1 MTNEQIVS
9 EIRNG
14 FSVTD
19 YMQVLYDKNLPLIKT
34 FIKPYTAYEP
44 MEDLLQEAYFG
55 LWEAV
60 HHYEIDENVLF
71 MTYAR
76 FWIKQ
81 AVIRYIEKCGSV
93 VRVPGHARQQ
103 MIRYKKTVHQL
114 GQELGRTPTDKEIA
128 DRMSISVEVL
138 PELKV
143 QLQGVA
149 SLDTPI
155 ADDDSLTLADT
166 VQADF
171 NLENETVDKIYAE
184 HSKNELW
191 GIVEQY
197 THERENLAIREYYIN
212 NKSLRQ
218 IAEEYGVSHEAVR
231 DAKEKGLRR
240 LRIGKA
246 RRLLLEKFD
255 IVEAGIYRNGF
266 NKFNEHGFTSTVEYI
281 AIRRAEIQ
289 AEYERR
295 RKEIEDILRKKMVV
309 SS

>member
-19 YMQVLYDKNLPLIKT
+19 NMQTLYEMNLPLIRV

-60 HHYEIDENVLF
+60 HHYEVAENVLF

-93 VRVPGHARQQ
+93 VRYPSHTRQR
-103 MIRYKKTVHQL
+103 MICCNKAVHEL
-114 GQELGRTPTDKEIA
+114 EQEFGRTPTDKEVA
-128 DRMSISVEVL
+128 DRMGISVGL
-138 PELKV
+138 LSELKK
-143 QLQGVA
+143 QMQGVV

-155 ADDDSLTLADT
+155 TDDDSLTLADT
-166 VQADF
+166 VQADL
-171 NLENETVDKIYAE
+171 NLENEALDKIYDE
-184 HSKNELW
+184 HSKSELW
-191 GIVEQY
+191 GIVEHY
-197 THERENLAIREYYIN
+197 TSINENEVIRLYYAH

-218 IAEEYGVSHEAVR
+218 V
-231 DAKEKGLRR
+231 AKELGISAERVRTIKENGLRR

-246 RRLLLEKFD
+246 KRLLLEKFD
-255 IVEAGIYRNGF
+255 IVDTGIYRNSF
-266 NKFNEHGFTSTVEYI
+266 NQFNGHGFTSTVEYI
-281 AIRRAEIQ
+281 TLRKAEIQ

-295 RKEIEDILRKKMVV
+295 KKEIEDMFIEKKCL
-309 SS
+309 